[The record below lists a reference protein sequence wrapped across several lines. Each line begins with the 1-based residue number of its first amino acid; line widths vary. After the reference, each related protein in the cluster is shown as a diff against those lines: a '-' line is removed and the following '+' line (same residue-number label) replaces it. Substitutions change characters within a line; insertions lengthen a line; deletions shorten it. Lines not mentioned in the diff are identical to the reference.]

1 MKRLVPCL
9 LVVLLLGCSS
19 TGRAAAESPPAD
31 PVPSEKTEFEEEFL
45 FEEEEEIRAF
55 DPIEPFN
62 RGIFWFNDK
71 FYFYLLKPVA
81 RAYRVVPER
90 ARISVSNFFLNLY
103 TPQRFV
109 NSLLQFRFRDG
120 AGELVRFV
128 MNSTIG
134 ILGLFDP
141 ARSLTGIARKD
152 EDFGQTL
159 GHYGAGGGVYLV
171 WPFFGPSNLRD
182 ALGGLADGFLD
193 PVYYFDIK
201 AWERFGIKAL
211 DTVNATSLDKDTY
224 ESIKEEALDPYVTIR
239 NAYTQRREG
248 LIRK

>member
-1 MKRLVPCL
+1 MKHAVSCL
-9 LVVLLLGCSS
+9 LAVLLLYGHWSPV
-19 TGRAAAESPPAD
+19 AAEGPPAEPLLSD
-31 PVPSEKTEFEEEFL
+31 QAEPPEEFFL
-45 FEEEEEIRAF
+45 DEEEEVRAF

-62 RGIFWFNDK
+62 RGVFWFNDK

-81 RAYRVVPER
+81 RAYRVVPEP
-90 ARISVSNFFLNLY
+90 ARVSVSNFFSNLY

-120 AGELVRFV
+120 AGELFRFV

-141 ARSLTGIARKD
+141 ARTVAGISRKD

-159 GHYGAGGGVYLV
+159 GRFGAGGGFYMV
-171 WPFFGPSNLRD
+171 WPFFGPTNLRD
-182 ALGGLADGFLD
+182 GLGGLVDGFLD

-239 NAYTQRREG
+239 NAYSQRREG

>member
-1 MKRLVPCL
+1 MKHFVPCL
-9 LVVLLLGCSS
+9 LPVLLCFVL
-19 TGRAAAESPPAD
+19 TAPVAAEGPEMAPLS
-31 PVPSEKTEFEEEFL
+31 SEQSEPLDEFI
-45 FEEEEEIRAF
+45 FEEEEEVRAF

-81 RAYRVVPER
+81 RAYRVVPEP
-90 ARISVSNFFLNLY
+90 ARVSVSNFFSNLY
-103 TPQRFV
+103 TPGRLV
-109 NSLLQFRFRDG
+109 NSLLQFKFQDG
-120 AGELVRFV
+120 ARELVRFV

-141 ARSLTGIARKD
+141 ARAVAGLSRKD

-159 GHYGAGGGVYLV
+159 GHYGAGGGFYMV
-171 WPFFGPSNLRD
+171 WPFFGPTNLRD
-182 ALGGLADGFLD
+182 GLGSLVDGFLD
-193 PVYYFDIK
+193 PVYYFHIK
-201 AWERFGIKAL
+201 AWERFGIKAV
-211 DTVNATSLDKDTY
+211 DTINATSLDKDTY